1 MQCVSQNIL
10 NMLIISTL
18 LLGEQTFK
26 ENRLRILFTFNQF
39 RFMSIS
45 LYKLNIFPQLANHCR
60 SIRRK
65 KSVQKV
71 VKFNRNVLYVE
82 KSMNHVIFP

>member
-1 MQCVSQNIL
+1 
-10 NMLIISTL
+10 
-18 LLGEQTFK
+18 
-26 ENRLRILFTFNQF
+26 
-39 RFMSIS
+39 MSIS
-45 LYKLNIFPQLANHCR
+45 LYNSKLNIFPQLANHCR

-82 KSMNHVIFP
+82 KSMNHTPYFHNFQALVKCDLNGER